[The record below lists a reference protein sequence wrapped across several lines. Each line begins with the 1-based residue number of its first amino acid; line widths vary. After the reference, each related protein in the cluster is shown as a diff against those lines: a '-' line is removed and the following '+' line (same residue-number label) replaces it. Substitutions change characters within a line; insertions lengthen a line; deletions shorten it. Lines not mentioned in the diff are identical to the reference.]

1 MANANPLGTQAPSV
15 VRDFNASSD
24 FDDLRARVVAIQD
37 FERGLDSRMPP
48 GEEVAEAY
56 LGRILERCRESNGK
70 IFVVDFGGP
79 IGGFACVLT
88 RVKAADSDA
97 GPTEYGLVSH
107 LIVLEEF
114 RGHGYG
120 RKLLVMAEAYALS
133 EGVRWLRIEVL
144 ASNVVARGLY
154 LDGGFKEYGLELEKD
169 LQYP

>member
-1 MANANPLGTQAPSV
+1 M
-15 VRDFNASSD
+15 
-24 FDDLRARVVAIQD
+24 
-37 FERGLDSRMPP
+37 
-48 GEEVAEAY
+48 
-56 LGRILERCRESNGK
+56 RCRESNGK

-88 RVKAADSDA
+88 RVKSAEPDA
-97 GPTEYGLVSH
+97 GLTEYGLVSH

-120 RKLLVMAEAYALS
+120 RKLLAMVEAYALS